1 MTGDGRADSAA
12 VGGCPQVQ
20 ELAAPAGLELDEAPP
35 PFEPDVEPDESDFE
49 PDEEPPE
56 PDESDDEPFDLAA
69 SPVPEV
75 AGVAV
80 LPDEPARLSVR

>member
-1 MTGDGRADSAA
+1 
-12 VGGCPQVQ
+12 V
-20 ELAAPAGLELDEAPP
+20 LELEEAPP
-35 PFEPDVEPDESDFE
+35 PEEPDESDFE

-56 PDESDDEPFDLAA
+56 PDGSDVELFDFAA
-69 SPVPEV
+69 SPVPVV